1 MKKNLQ
7 RTLTLTVIIAMLT
20 TALTGCQSTANETD
34 TQTNQTAQTDS
45 GTEDIKQQ
53 EPVYPLLFKYD
64 PINTEFNVNT
74 APLPFS
80 APEFTLDKITH
91 YFPIGENTKYHY
103 KNVSA
108 DMLRQYVT
116 ELEGEGFCSKVFADG
131 TAMLYREDCIIDFS
145 GYDLIKGP
153 RDITMTYYVKSKN
166 TPDGA
171 IDAQKAKD
179 LIERSGKSYDQSF
192 SPIDVTP
199 TALYESSGVQIFAQ
213 AESSSSNHAIYLY
226 LIYNGIEARACYH
239 EVAVADVDNNGK
251 PESWMIANGI
261 TSGMYTF
268 RLIAWEGD
276 TLKYYKLYYS
286 SLLHPTFTESGDNL
300 TLDIQVYEDG
310 KFSGRYLTFLINA
323 DGTALELECISADAE
338 SGTTFLYSPTT

>member
-34 TQTNQTAQTDS
+34 TQTNQTAQTDAQ
-45 GTEDIKQQ
+45 TENIKQ
-53 EPVYPLLFKYD
+53 EIISYPQIFKYE
-64 PINTEFNVNT
+64 PANTKFELVT
-74 APLPFS
+74 GELPFS
-80 APEFTLDKITH
+80 APDFTLDRITR
-91 YFPIGENTKYHY
+91 YFPIGDNTTYHY

-108 DMLRQYVT
+108 DDLKQYVSK
-116 ELEGEGFCSKVFADG
+116 LEAEGFSSLIFTDG
-131 TAMLYREDCIIDFS
+131 TAMLYREDCIVNFG
-145 GYDLIKGP
+145 GYDLINGP
-153 RDITMTYYVKSKN
+153 RDITMTYYVKSKH
-166 TPDGA
+166 TSDGA

-179 LIERSGKSYDQSF
+179 LIEKSGSRYDREF

-199 TALYESSGVQIFAQ
+199 SGLYEASGVQIFAQ
-213 AESSSSNHAIYLY
+213 AESMSSNHYISLY
-226 LIYNGIEARACYH
+226 LIYNGTEARSCYH

-251 PESWMIANGI
+251 PETWLIANGG

-268 RLIAWEGD
+268 RLLAWEGD
-276 TLKYYKLYYS
+276 TLKYDKLYYS

-310 KFSGRYLTFLINA
+310 KFSGKYLTFLINA
-323 DGTALELECISADAE
+323 DGVELELECISPEADSE
-338 SGTTFLYSPTT
+338 NIYLYSPMT